1 MSGGDSRTNEP
12 ARLEVA
18 SCRTRTRSWTWWNW
32 AMSSS
37 KYPIT
42 SGFDW

>member
-1 MSGGDSRTNEP
+1 MF
-12 ARLEVA
+12 EVA
-18 SCRTRTRSWTWWNW
+18 SCRTRTRSCSAWNCS
-32 AMSSS
+32 MSVS